1 MLRGGALGRMRHI
14 GVRDL
19 WLKEK
24 VRKGM
29 VAEKAKGDDPPADL
43 MTKFLG
49 KAEVE
54 ERLRRMRVEVKWRSA
69 AGKK

>member
-1 MLRGGALGRMRHI
+1 MRHI
-14 GVRDL
+14 EVRDL
-19 WLKEK
+19 WLKEE

-29 VAEKAKGDDPPADL
+29 VVVEKVKGVENPADL

-54 ERLRRMRVEVKWRSA
+54 ERLRRMRVEVK
-69 AGKK
+69 